1 MFYEA
6 DACARAIREGR
17 LEAERC
23 PLEES
28 LLVMEVMDEVRRQ
41 NGFRYPESLERVEV

>member
-6 DACARAIREGR
+6 DACARAIRDGK

-23 PLEES
+23 TLAES
-28 LLVMEVMDEVRRQ
+28 LLVMEIMDEVRRQ
-41 NGFRYPESLERVEV
+41 NGFRYPEALERVEV